1 VSAFPGGCAWPRGAW
16 PRTRRTRRA
25 PAPAEPEH
33 GRGLQHRAEGEQAD
47 GQRRQPDGTKTKTSL
62 VLELADAIGT
72 PYRAIVL
79 LAGFAGL
86 RTGESLGLRRADI
99 DLLHG
104 EIRIHRQAQE
114 ITGCGRA
121 VLAPKSEAGRR
132 TVALPAVVVESL
144 EQHSAAFTSTDAEAP
159 VFTGPKSGPLRRAT
173 FSRAWRAAVSTTGA
187 PAGLRP
193 HDLRTMPPR

>member
-1 VSAFPGGCAWPRGAW
+1 MATRGMATNATNATGTSTSES
-16 PRTRRTRRA
+16 PNTVGDCSIVLKANRPTAGAASPTGRRRR
-25 PAPAEPEH
+25 
-33 GRGLQHRAEGEQAD
+33 
-47 GQRRQPDGTKTKTSL
+47 RRW

-72 PYRAIVL
+72 PYRAMVL
-79 LAGFAGL
+79 LARFAGL

-99 DLLHG
+99 DPLHG

-114 ITGCGRA
+114 VTGCGRA